1 MGGRG
6 LRVRIWG
13 GLGGRREGGRGEEGG
28 ERFRRA
34 WGCVFVAFRV
44 RLCFIGERYTNKDGG
59 I

>member
-13 GLGGRREGGRGEEGG
+13 GLGGWREGERGEEG
-28 ERFRRA
+28 FWRA
-34 WGCVFVAFRV
+34 WGCMFVAFRV
-44 RLCFIGERYTNKDGG
+44 PLCFIGKRYTNKDGG